1 MKRIEFFHKGLLAI
15 SRESLADGVSRQRA
29 LARITERAA
38 ELLEVDRVGVWLID
52 RASGAFEATNIYDRP
67 ADQHSAGERLE
78 QAQCRELCRRLES
91 VRVIIAPRVE
101 EDPCLAPIYRDEH
114 GRPTACSVLG
124 APVRD
129 GDRLIGGVSFETIDA
144 PREWAPA
151 EATVAA
157 SVADIVALA
166 LGKAEQ
172 DAVQQELRA
181 ALAELERQKQALD
194 RHAIVSTTTAD
205 GTITYV
211 NDKFCEVSGYRA
223 EELIGQN
230 HRLLNSSR
238 HEPAFFAGLW
248 RTIAAGELW
257 QGTLCNRAK
266 HGNLYWV
273 ETTIVP
279 FLDEAGRIERYT
291 AIRTEVTAI
300 MEADEALR
308 RSNAS
313 LDKEVQQKVAELQ
326 RIQQQLLQSEKM
338 ASIGQ
343 LAAGVAH
350 EINNPV
356 GYITSNLGTLK
367 NYVEDLL
374 TLVDA
379 YTEAETALKSDDP
392 RLERIQT
399 VKKRIELDFLVDD
412 LRDLVHESQEGVE
425 RVKRIVQDLK
435 DFSRE
440 REMEWEVSDLQR
452 TLEATLNIVH
462 NELKYKAEVI
472 KEYRATPE
480 VECVPSQLGQVFVN
494 LLVNAAQ
501 AIEEH
506 GTITVRTGES
516 DGWAEVV
523 VEDTGKGIPEENLT
537 RLFDPFFTTKPVGQ
551 GTGLGLSVSYGII
564 QKHNGRIEVQST
576 PGKGTRFTI
585 RLPLRQPH
593 EADETKAK
601 VS

>member
-1 MKRIEFFHKGLLAI
+1 
-15 SRESLADGVSRQRA
+15 
-29 LARITERAA
+29 
-38 ELLEVDRVGVWLID
+38 
-52 RASGAFEATNIYDRP
+52 
-67 ADQHSAGERLE
+67 
-78 QAQCRELCRRLES
+78 
-91 VRVIIAPRVE
+91 
-101 EDPCLAPIYRDEH
+101 
-114 GRPTACSVLG
+114 
-124 APVRD
+124 
-129 GDRLIGGVSFETIDA
+129 
-144 PREWAPA
+144 
-151 EATVAA
+151 
-157 SVADIVALA
+157 
-166 LGKAEQ
+166 
-172 DAVQQELRA
+172 
-181 ALAELERQKQALD
+181 
-194 RHAIVSTTTAD
+194 
-205 GTITYV
+205 
-211 NDKFCEVSGYRA
+211 
-223 EELIGQN
+223 
-230 HRLLNSSR
+230 
-238 HEPAFFAGLW
+238 
-248 RTIAAGELW
+248 
-257 QGTLCNRAK
+257 
-266 HGNLYWV
+266 
-273 ETTIVP
+273 VP

-523 VEDTGKGIPEENLT
+523 VEDTGKGIPEENLKDLKDIQASILEGLEIHAVTHMDEVLKYALT
-537 RLFDPFFTTKPVGQ
+537 RLPEGMRMAGDYVPESIP
-551 GTGLGLSVSYGII
+551 GIYLDDGAAAS
-564 QKHNGRIEVQST
+564 QKAH
-576 PGKGTRFTI
+576 
-585 RLPLRQPH
+585 
-593 EADETKAK
+593 
-601 VS
+601 